1 MTIQNIALFQALG
14 AKMDYL
20 DTKQKVIAQNISNA
34 DTPNYRAREISD
46 VDFGRVLSD
55 VTGSKKIRMA
65 STNAGH
71 MPAAGEVSK
80 GKNVKQKTTYEVAP
94 SENSVILEEQ
104 MMRANETSI
113 DHTLMMNIMRKNIGM
128 IRTALGQ
135 GGGQ

>member
-1 MTIQNIALFQALG
+1 M
-14 AKMDYL
+14 
-20 DTKQKVIAQNISNA
+20 
-34 DTPNYRAREISD
+34 
-46 VDFGRVLSD
+46 
-55 VTGSKKIRMA
+55 
-65 STNAGH
+65 
-71 MPAAGEVSK
+71 
-80 GKNVKQKTTYEVAP
+80 AP

>member
-14 AKMDYL
+14 AKMEYL

-55 VTGSKKIRMA
+55 VTGSKKVRMA

>member
-34 DTPNYRAREISD
+34 DTPNYRARELSK

-55 VTGSKKIRMA
+55 VTGNKTVRMA
-65 STNAGH
+65 STNSSH
-71 MPAAGEVSK
+71 MPAVGEIST
-80 GKNVKQKTTYEVAP
+80 GKNIKQKVTYEVAP

>member
-55 VTGSKKIRMA
+55 VTGSKKVRMA

>member
-1 MTIQNIALFQALG
+1 
-14 AKMDYL
+14 MDYL

-55 VTGSKKIRMA
+55 VTGSKKVRMA

>member
-1 MTIQNIALFQALG
+1 
-14 AKMDYL
+14 MDYL

>member
-55 VTGSKKIRMA
+55 VTGSKKVRMA

-71 MPAAGEVSK
+71 MPAVGEVSK